1 MAHHSRSPLL
11 GTALATG
18 LVSTLLAAF
27 AGLAAFTAPKASL
40 ARNRHLALASIEPGK
55 VNIGAA
61 QDLAEAQQLPD
72 DPMLPCDAE
81 CLALTESCVEEGCS
95 VDAMMKL
102 DAKLASSE
110 EQVEASLAAVKAAQK
125 TNLVRSESQR
135 ARMENILQR
144 LGTLRGQ
151 LVGLK
156 SFEDSNLVQQ
166 MIKAAAVAF
175 GAGRPNDYPKVG
187 VASYS
192 A

>member
-1 MAHHSRSPLL
+1 M
-11 GTALATG
+11 
-18 LVSTLLAAF
+18 VVAA
-27 AGLAAFTAPKASL
+27 
-40 ARNRHLALASIEPGK
+40 IEPGM
-55 VNIGAA
+55 VNLGAA
-61 QDLAEAQQLPD
+61 QNLAEAPQLPE
-72 DPMLPCDAE
+72 DPMLACDAE
-81 CLALTESCVEEGCS
+81 CLALIESCVEEGCS

-102 DAKLASSE
+102 DAKLARSE
-110 EQVEASLAAVKAAQK
+110 EQIETSLEAVKAAQK

-144 LGTLRGQ
+144 LGTIRGQ

-156 SFEDSNLVQQ
+156 SFKDSNFVQQ

-192 A
+192 V